1 MSEKD
6 VILDKKNENE
16 NVVLD
21 KNKTQAELEKEK
33 ITKDLT
39 LFFDNIISKGYM
51 TREVKLT
58 EDLTIELKVLDTW
71 ETLQA
76 DSRIPLLFVEGVRD
90 VSSRARII
98 SELATATISVNGID
112 IKREDLTDK
121 ENALRVEEL
130 YQKYL
135 KLPPS
140 LLDKLQQEYVKL
152 SNEQL
157 DFYTKPEELSE
168 KIENF

>member
-1 MSEKD
+1 
-6 VILDKKNENE
+6 
-16 NVVLD
+16 
-21 KNKTQAELEKEK
+21 
-33 ITKDLT
+33 
-39 LFFDNIISKGYM
+39 M